1 MKSYFRFSFLQ
12 TSPDN
17 PMCRNSSKSLI
28 YEPSDP
34 SEPSEIFFSEGC
46 RWFAQW
52 TITKSWQ
59 SVYRPLLLRTVGE
72 VERRKMLMLRSV
84 FSFVQ
89 RQIPQAAARARPA
102 SAAQCSCFSSSSI
115 GGRQPLH
122 TGPKDQLFL
131 HVSPSGDCW
140 TGQEIFAA
148 KHLQPDYVRSI
159 PVPDGFDPDEHLI
172 SGDARVAQ
180 KRLSSWWRSMT
191 TARFPLMS
199 WSDFGEMWPRLNK
212 GIHPIDLKVD
222 EES

>member
-1 MKSYFRFSFLQ
+1 
-12 TSPDN
+12 
-17 PMCRNSSKSLI
+17 
-28 YEPSDP
+28 
-34 SEPSEIFFSEGC
+34 
-46 RWFAQW
+46 
-52 TITKSWQ
+52 
-59 SVYRPLLLRTVGE
+59 
-72 VERRKMLMLRSV
+72 MLRSV

-172 SGDARVAQ
+172 SGDDEGGPEEIELLMKVYDDRALPPDVLERFRRNVASVEQ
-180 KRLSSWWRSMT
+180 RDPSNRS
-191 TARFPLMS
+191 
-199 WSDFGEMWPRLNK
+199 
-212 GIHPIDLKVD
+212 
-222 EES
+222 ES